1 MNALIK
7 TGFKKEENKRSV
19 ELYYLDDF
27 FIKKEEIYII

>member
-19 ELYYLDDF
+19 ELYYLDDILLKKRK
-27 FIKKEEIYII
+27 FI